1 MQYLRKDQ
9 FGGVWPHK
17 PDLLAYITQFKCA
30 NPWKELIAPRFVFAA
45 AMERH

>member
-1 MQYLRKDQ
+1 LSPRGSGALQ
-9 FGGVWPHK
+9 H
-17 PDLLAYITQFKCA
+17 ITQFKCA